1 MLFGAMV
8 AATDPISVL
17 AIFREVKT
25 PERLKTLVEGESL
38 FNDGTSVVLFGVLYG
53 ALYGGTEVSA
63 AGASLEF
70 MKVVVGGALVG
81 LALGYLAY
89 RVMKRLDDHLLE
101 VTLTVVLVFGSFLLA
116 ELFHLSGV
124 IAVVIAGLIIGN
136 YGRAFSMSQQTR
148 DTVEN
153 FWQVIDFLINALL
166 FLLIG
171 FEMKAYVPDLERFLV
186 PGLLVIAIVLLSRAL
201 TVYPVWLLVS
211 KTPQAYPFR
220 WSHVLWWGG
229 LKGSIPIAL
238 VLGMPSDIPFRA
250 EFLVLTAFLV
260 FFSLVIQ
267 SLTMKPLVKAAL
279 GKSAG

>member
-1 MLFGAMV
+1 MLHYSLGMPWLKGMLFGAMV

-101 VTLTVVLVFGSFLLA
+101 VTLTSGAHHRELWPRVLDVA
-116 ELFHLSGV
+116 
-124 IAVVIAGLIIGN
+124 AN
-136 YGRAFSMSQQTR
+136 TR
-148 DTVEN
+148 H
-153 FWQVIDFLINALL
+153 
-166 FLLIG
+166 
-171 FEMKAYVPDLERFLV
+171 
-186 PGLLVIAIVLLSRAL
+186 SR
-201 TVYPVWLLVS
+201 
-211 KTPQAYPFR
+211 
-220 WSHVLWWGG
+220 
-229 LKGSIPIAL
+229 
-238 VLGMPSDIPFRA
+238 
-250 EFLVLTAFLV
+250 EFL
-260 FFSLVIQ
+260 
-267 SLTMKPLVKAAL
+267 
-279 GKSAG
+279 AGH